1 MGGRKWLGDRK
12 RCGLKKET
20 AGTVGTDKGD
30 FHLLRRLFKIIL
42 YICDNKS
49 KDYDTT

>member
-1 MGGRKWLGDRK
+1 MKKPWLIESLTNY
-12 RCGLKKET
+12 CMW
-20 AGTVGTDKGD
+20 
-30 FHLLRRLFKIIL
+30 LFKIIL